1 MRLDKFIKTLS
12 DGVATLFDF
21 TIYEYPEPF
30 NTEDGAKMI
39 VRKAVRDFGALKVM
53 PYVIDMDD
61 EDLQELIHDELLIN
75 KYQLDAFNK
84 IMAAMAVDAESADY
98 IERRTYGEAVSDTA
112 YGSATVTNNI
122 GARTSTDTM
131 GATDGTT
138 TNTDTSYESTTG
150 KQTTTSRVQ
159 TNQIQNS
166 SNSTA
171 AVDST
176 VANAHTDT
184 DTKYEHEDLVERFD
198 NVGEGEAPDYIAKW
212 LKIKNAP
219 VMVAIEKIIVDAIC
233 MPYYEED

>member
-1 MRLDKFIKTLS
+1 MRFDEFIKTLS
-12 DGVATLFDF
+12 DGVASLFDF
-21 TIYEYPEPF
+21 TTYEYPEPF

-39 VRKAVRDFGALKVM
+39 ARKAVRDFGALKVM

-61 EDLQELIHDELLIN
+61 EELQELIHDELLLRQYEI
-75 KYQLDAFNK
+75 DAFNK

-122 GARTSTDTM
+122 GARSSTDTM

-176 VANAHTDT
+176 VAAAHTDT

-198 NVGEGEAPDYIAKW
+198 TVGEGEAPDYITKW
-212 LKIKNAP
+212 LTIKNAP
-219 VMVAIEKIIVDAIC
+219 VMVAIEKIIVDALC